1 MTPISLPSL
10 AERRRGTWHQ
20 TVRGGTRGSGD
31 GNFDPQSPDGSD
43 AGDRTVAVINVF
55 RAFTTAA
62 VALAN
67 GASKIVM
74 VRTVEKALALRDAG
88 IGQICMAR
96 AAAGHQIASNSATR
110 LSRSRR
116 SIFGTN
122 RSFSG
127 PALVHRASSRRQTR
141 PYGPTRPRW
150 SRQRRPS
157 ALFSRGRPI
166 RSPWSRWATT
176 G

>member
-20 TVRGGTRGSGD
+20 TVEGRHKGSGD

-74 VRTVEKALALRDAG
+74 VRMVEKALALRDAS
-88 IGQICMAR
+88 IGWICMIEIRGKAP
-96 AAAGHQIASNSATR
+96 AGSTSGTRRPRSQASISGAK
-110 LSRSRR
+110 RS
-116 SIFGTN
+116 S
-122 RSFSG
+122 SG
-127 PALVHRASSRRQTR
+127 PAL
-141 PYGPTRPRW
+141 
-150 SRQRRPS
+150 
-157 ALFSRGRPI
+157 
-166 RSPWSRWATT
+166 
-176 G
+176 